1 MLNLPGDSSAPET
14 APKVLGVAF
23 GKARK
28 FILSGHSLELSGSQ
42 APLSFYDPLRAYQLK
57 HIQSAPNQMRIV
69 VTESLA
75 K

>member
-28 FILSGHSLELSGSQ
+28 FILPGHSLELSGWQ
-42 APLSFYDPLRAYQLK
+42 APLSFYDPLRAYQTQTYT
-57 HIQSAPNQMRIV
+57 ISSQPNENNRD
-69 VTESLA
+69 
-75 K
+75 

>member
-14 APKVLGVAF
+14 APKILGVAF

-42 APLSFYDPLRAYQLK
+42 APLSFYGPLRAYQL
-57 HIQSAPNQMRIV
+57 HIQSAPNQMRII